1 MKRRNFLKTGFA
13 LALASSFLMTEIFL
27 NVYASPAQENSEYSS
42 YKPGDP
48 ISPDAFVLDKD
59 LNPHKLLDLIK
70 DSGAQVTMLYIYGGG
85 AMNKP
90 DKLGG
95 IWCRDSFEDSYVL
108 RFIHEKYAENSDVKI
123 LSVASAPVYSTK
135 SYDLADRVLLDEP
148 DDSEA
153 FKEARQIFIDSTEDV
168 VFEKIIPSETYYDV
182 RLRLLF
188 NRREDLQPGEGYG
201 QIHDWQG
208 KFRAPGET
216 QKYGTP
222 TIWLLDADGVV
233 LEEAFHGNI
242 YQDQEL
248 RYTVLEVDKAIQKH
262 LQE

>member
-1 MKRRNFLKTGFA
+1 MKRRNFLKIGFIFA
-13 LALASSFLMTEIFL
+13 IVSSLSVTEIFL
-27 NVYASPAQENSEYSS
+27 NAYASPAQENSEYSS

-108 RFIHEKYAENSDVKI
+108 RFIHEKYAESSDVKI

-148 DDSEA
+148 DDSGA

>member
-1 MKRRNFLKTGFA
+1 MKIRNFLKIGFI
-13 LALASSFLMTEIFL
+13 LAIVSSLLVTQMLL

-42 YKPGDP
+42 YKPGDQ

-59 LNPHKLLDLIK
+59 LKPHKLLDLIK

-90 DKLGG
+90 DKIGG
-95 IWCRDSFEDSYVL
+95 IWCPDSFEDSYVL
-108 RFIHEKYAENSDVKI
+108 RFIHEKYAENPDVKI
-123 LSVASAPVYSTK
+123 LSVASSPIYSTK
-135 SYDLADRVLLDEP
+135 HYDLLDRVLLDEP

-153 FKEARQIFIDSTEDV
+153 FKEAQQIFIDSTEDV
-168 VFEKIIPSETYYDV
+168 VFDKIIPAETYYDV

-201 QIHDWQG
+201 TIHDWQG

-222 TIWLLDADGVV
+222 TIWLLDSTGIV

-262 LQE
+262 LK

>member
-1 MKRRNFLKTGFA
+1 MKRRNFLKIGFIFA
-13 LALASSFLMTEIFL
+13 IVSSLLVTEILL
-27 NVYASPAQENSEYSS
+27 NVYASPAQENSDYSS
-42 YKPGDP
+42 YKPGDH

-59 LNPHKLLDLIK
+59 LNPHTLLHLIK

-90 DKLGG
+90 DKIGG

-108 RFIHEKYAENSDVKI
+108 RFIHEKYEESSDVKI

-135 SYDLADRVLLDEP
+135 SFDLADRVLLDEP

-208 KFRAPGET
+208 KIPRPGRNPKVRHAHYLAAGCRRRGFRGGFSRQHLPGSGIT
-216 QKYGTP
+216 LHRSGS
-222 TIWLLDADGVV
+222 
-233 LEEAFHGNI
+233 
-242 YQDQEL
+242 
-248 RYTVLEVDKAIQKH
+248 R
-262 LQE
+262 